1 MSSETSYKKCLT
13 ADELKKIIDNPKT
26 SRDSRITCSNKLADI
41 NTAINN
47 AVQFRDVIEEVKIL
61 IVSIN
66 KTLIEETKTKKIK
79 TTDEIIDI
87 DENVANKLKDIKN
100 ARNIKAAELANEE
113 QKSLK
118 GEKILDDKL
127 ARIRSNEHDIN
138 KLKDVIEK
146 LQNEMWQ
153 NSATL
158 LENIALKRTLTL
170 DLEAKIKIHDK
181 MLIDYE
187 SANNKNYER
196 VLSIKAEIRQIEKLI
211 DQQMNH
217 FMNSHDSKVRLL
229 QNEINNH
236 TQNLY
241 KLQCCID
248 ANDTNNL
255 QDVIQQLKDY
265 ISGLENNFRVAK
277 QHRMAQ
283 RSKFKNIFEND
294 SLVRFTNSDIFEY
307 GLLNIIMQF
316 KGREER
322 YSFIDEFKEFII
334 HDVYSNGFLV
344 SRFIKCMTF
353 LKNGDH
359 VLNSYRDYS
368 ISDDGNIDLTIL
380 GKGSV
385 LFCTIT
391 KNM

>member
-1 MSSETSYKKCLT
+1 M
-13 ADELKKIIDNPKT
+13 KKIIDNPKT
-26 SRDSRITCSNKLADI
+26 SRDSRITCSNQLADI

-255 QDVIQQLKDY
+255 QDVIQQLKY
-265 ISGLENNFRVAK
+265 YK
-277 QHRMAQ
+277 
-283 RSKFKNIFEND
+283 
-294 SLVRFTNSDIFEY
+294 T
-307 GLLNIIMQF
+307 
-316 KGREER
+316 
-322 YSFIDEFKEFII
+322 
-334 HDVYSNGFLV
+334 
-344 SRFIKCMTF
+344 
-353 LKNGDH
+353 
-359 VLNSYRDYS
+359 
-368 ISDDGNIDLTIL
+368 
-380 GKGSV
+380 
-385 LFCTIT
+385 
-391 KNM
+391 